1 MNNLNPTQ
9 LDQMMFDQNQP
20 TDTRKPL
27 RQFVDDKLIPYGGMA
42 AAVPLGAAQALGG
55 IISGASL
62 QGKQTIIG
70 Q

>member
-1 MNNLNPTQ
+1 MNNLEPAQ

-20 TDTRKPL
+20 TDTRKPF
-27 RQFVDDKLIPYGGMA
+27 RQFVDDKLIPYGGMT

-62 QGKQTIIG
+62 QGRQTLLG